1 MGAGLDVL
9 SSESASAGNPLLK
22 LKNCFITPHIAWAT
36 RESRARL
43 MSQAVENLKGWME
56 GNTINNVLDI

>member
-1 MGAGLDVL
+1 MKILRT
-9 SSESASAGNPLLK
+9 SWK
-22 LKNCFITPHIAWAT
+22 LKNCFITPHNAWAT

-43 MSQAVENLKGWME
+43 MSQAVENLKAWME